1 MRKWRTTLLGLIAVL
16 GATMTGCWQ
25 ETKPPENASPS
36 FRGVTVKVGAIDEAG
51 LLAGVTAHGGEWK
64 ASREGAIA
72 IREQPVT
79 LGTAT
84 EVDVLLFPG
93 DRLGDLID
101 ADLLAAIP
109 NEAVMP
115 PAREATVPGEPS
127 RSEETAG
134 ETKPAEDPYDFM
146 GVAAP
151 YRDQVTRYGNERMA
165 LPYGGSALVLV
176 YRRDAFEREANRT
189 AAADKGIKLES
200 PKTWD
205 QLDALAQILPGPRL
219 GRRRAGRPRHLP
231 RAGRRRRG
239 ARQRDVPGPVRQ
251 PGSASGPVLLPVRL
265 RQDGPADRRGP
276 LRRGPGR
283 IDRTEGRRPAEGGDV
298 RRRGGRVRHSGP
310 GRSRC

>member
-36 FRGVTVKVGAIDEAG
+36 FRGVTVKVGALDEAG

-84 EVDVLLFPG
+84 EVDILLFPG

-127 RSEETAG
+127 RSAETAG

-189 AAADKGIKLES
+189 RPPTRGSSWSRRRPGASSTPWLGSSRAATGTATGS
-200 PKTWD
+200 PTTASPSCW
-205 QLDALAQILPGPRL
+205 ASTPRGSATRRSWPGPPVGVSIRTSSPSCSTPT
-219 GRRRAGRPRHLP
+219 RWP
-231 RAGRRRRG
+231 RASTRSPSSR
-239 ARQRDVPGPVRQ
+239 PW
-251 PGSASGPVLLPVRL
+251 
-265 RQDGPADRRGP
+265 AD
-276 LRRGPGR
+276 
-283 IDRTEGRRPAEGGDV
+283 
-298 RRRGGRVRHSGP
+298 
-310 GRSRC
+310 